1 MDIDIDFGN
10 RDAALQILKH
20 IPASRVDDGKLVKHN
35 TGIYFHQVPVNAVS
49 GLCSVPFNEAE
60 AIGYFKIDFLNLTLY
75 KDIKSEDHLNSL
87 MNTEPLWELL
97 EDSSFSDSLSHV
109 NGHSDILKKMKP
121 KSVQEL
127 AAVLAMIRPAKRHLV
142 GKDWKT
148 VLEEVWKKPENN
160 EYFFKKSHSIAYA
173 VAIVVQMNL
182 LCEKLE
188 ETVT

>member
-1 MDIDIDFGN
+1 
-10 RDAALQILKH
+10 
-20 IPASRVDDGKLVKHN
+20 
-35 TGIYFHQVPVNAVS
+35 
-49 GLCSVPFNEAE
+49 
-60 AIGYFKIDFLNLTLY
+60 
-75 KDIKSEDHLNSL
+75 
-87 MNTEPLWELL
+87 
-97 EDSSFSDSLSHV
+97 
-109 NGHSDILKKMKP
+109 MKP